1 MSTCNYSNSILA
13 SGLNGYPGGLS
24 SQTSLASS
32 SATTRHSLSKEL
44 MQKLRSM
51 TETIKM
57 LSDENEM
64 LKREN
69 ERIKDEEEG
78 VYTVIKHEVGKIGG
92 GASTTNKNSSLG
104 LAKKISG
111 TGVGVANKSLL
122 PQTSRLPNSDGGYD
136 DMNKTE
142 LVSLTKAYDQKVK
155 ALSDEI
161 QTLQKEILRQTKEH
175 NAVRFET
182 NMDEEDGKDKL
193 QMYSTGIKND
203 TGASKDKY
211 KTLARRLKEER
222 NQYRETCEEKQ

>member
-1 MSTCNYSNSILA
+1 MSILFTA
-13 SGLNGYPGGLS
+13 SGLNGYPGGVLS
-24 SQTSLASS
+24 GQNSVGSGN
-32 SATTRHSLSKEL
+32 TTRHSLSKEL

-69 ERIKDEEEG
+69 ERIRDEEEG
-78 VYTVIKHEVGKIGG
+78 VYTVIKHEVGKVGG
-92 GASTTNKNSSLG
+92 PQTGPKHSTT
-104 LAKKISG
+104 AKKISNPAI
-111 TGVGVANKSLL
+111 VRPSE
-122 PQTSRLPNSDGGYD
+122 GGYD
-136 DMNKTE
+136 DMNKSE

-161 QTLQKEILRQTKEH
+161 LTLQRDILRQSNEQMEKEGKTEH
-175 NAVRFET
+175 
-182 NMDEEDGKDKL
+182 DEDNNDKL
-193 QMYSTGIKND
+193 QKND

-222 NQYRETCEEKQ
+222 NQYRDTCEEKQ

>member
-1 MSTCNYSNSILA
+1 
-13 SGLNGYPGGLS
+13 
-24 SQTSLASS
+24 
-32 SATTRHSLSKEL
+32 

-69 ERIKDEEEG
+69 ERIRDEEEG
-78 VYTVIKHEVGKIGG
+78 VYTVIKHEVGKV
-92 GASTTNKNSSLG
+92 GASQSSVKPST
-104 LAKKISG
+104 ATKKFNNNNVSASRSG
-111 TGVGVANKSLL
+111 
-122 PQTSRLPNSDGGYD
+122 DGGYE
-136 DMNKTE
+136 DMNKSE

-161 QTLQKEILRQTKEH
+161 VTLQRDIVRQSNDQSQNEV
-175 NAVRFET
+175 N
-182 NMDEEDGKDKL
+182 DENNEDSKDK
-193 QMYSTGIKND
+193 QQIYSTGIKND

>member
-1 MSTCNYSNSILA
+1 MSLYLFLA
-13 SGLNGYPGGLS
+13 SGLNGYASGVPVS
-24 SQTSLASS
+24 STK
-32 SATTRHSLSKEL
+32 HSLSKEL

-69 ERIKDEEEG
+69 DRIRDEEEG

-92 GASTTNKNSSLG
+92 SQGTAKTLAT
-104 LAKKISG
+104 AKKMSTNNTARG
-111 TGVGVANKSLL
+111 SE
-122 PQTSRLPNSDGGYD
+122 GGYE

-155 ALSDEI
+155 ALSEEI
-161 QTLQKEILRQTKEH
+161 VSLQKEVNRQ
-175 NAVRFET
+175 
-182 NMDEEDGKDKL
+182 
-193 QMYSTGIKND
+193 STGDHQKLDKSKNNEECPETQPSGLPGVKND

>member
-1 MSTCNYSNSILA
+1 
-13 SGLNGYPGGLS
+13 
-24 SQTSLASS
+24 
-32 SATTRHSLSKEL
+32 
-44 MQKLRSM
+44 M

-69 ERIKDEEEG
+69 DRIRDEEEG
-78 VYTVIKHEVGKIGG
+78 VYTVIKHEVGKVGG
-92 GASTTNKNSSLG
+92 SQGVNKSSTFTRK
-104 LAKKISG
+104 
-111 TGVGVANKSLL
+111 TGANK
-122 PQTSRLPNSDGGYD
+122 TARGGEGGYE

-155 ALSDEI
+155 ALSEEI
-161 QTLQKEILRQTKEH
+161 VSLQKEVNRQSREDPQKIE
-175 NAVRFET
+175 NSKD
-182 NMDEEDGKDKL
+182 NEDGQETQPSGL
-193 QMYSTGIKND
+193 PGVKND

>member
-1 MSTCNYSNSILA
+1 
-13 SGLNGYPGGLS
+13 
-24 SQTSLASS
+24 
-32 SATTRHSLSKEL
+32 

-69 ERIKDEEEG
+69 DRIRDEEEG
-78 VYTVIKHEVGKIGG
+78 VYTVIKHEVGKVGG
-92 GASTTNKNSSLG
+92 SHGTSKTLATTKKMSSNST
-104 LAKKISG
+104 
-111 TGVGVANKSLL
+111 AN
-122 PQTSRLPNSDGGYD
+122 RGEGGYE

-155 ALSDEI
+155 ALSEEI
-161 QTLQKEILRQTKEH
+161 VSLQKEVNRQ
-175 NAVRFET
+175 
-182 NMDEEDGKDKL
+182 
-193 QMYSTGIKND
+193 STGDPQKLDKSKNNDDGQETQPSGLPGVKND

>member
-1 MSTCNYSNSILA
+1 
-13 SGLNGYPGGLS
+13 
-24 SQTSLASS
+24 
-32 SATTRHSLSKEL
+32 

-57 LSDENEM
+57 LSDENEI

-69 ERIKDEEEG
+69 ERIRDEEEG
-78 VYTVIKHEVGKIGG
+78 VYTVIKHEVGKV
-92 GASTTNKNSSLG
+92 GASQVSAKPSTA
-104 LAKKISG
+104 AKKLNNNVAAVRSG
-111 TGVGVANKSLL
+111 E
-122 PQTSRLPNSDGGYD
+122 GGYE

-161 QTLQKEILRQTKEH
+161 VTLQRDIVRQSNEQSQTDGI
-175 NAVRFET
+175 
-182 NMDEEDGKDKL
+182 DENNEDSKDK
-193 QMYSTGIKND
+193 QQIYSTGNKND

-222 NQYRETCEEKQ
+222 NQYRDTCEEKQ

>member
-1 MSTCNYSNSILA
+1 MTWIYILILYILA
-13 SGLNGYPGGLS
+13 SGLNGYATGVPVS
-24 SQTSLASS
+24 STK
-32 SATTRHSLSKEL
+32 HSLSKEL

-69 ERIKDEEEG
+69 DRIRDEEEG
-78 VYTVIKHEVGKIGG
+78 VYTVVKHEVGKVGG
-92 GASTTNKNSSLG
+92 SQGVNKSSTFTRKTS
-104 LAKKISG
+104 
-111 TGVGVANKSLL
+111 ANK
-122 PQTSRLPNSDGGYD
+122 TARAGEGGYE

-155 ALSDEI
+155 ALSEEI
-161 QTLQKEILRQTKEH
+161 VSLQKEVNRQSTEDHQKPIK
-175 NAVRFET
+175 N
-182 NMDEEDGKDKL
+182 DECPESQPSGL
-193 QMYSTGIKND
+193 PGVKND

>member
-1 MSTCNYSNSILA
+1 
-13 SGLNGYPGGLS
+13 
-24 SQTSLASS
+24 
-32 SATTRHSLSKEL
+32 
-44 MQKLRSM
+44 M

-69 ERIKDEEEG
+69 DRIRDEEEG
-78 VYTVIKHEVGKIGG
+78 VYTVIKHEVGKVGAPQ
-92 GASTTNKNSSLG
+92 GASKTLTGTKKNSASFT
-104 LAKKISG
+104 ARPSE
-111 TGVGVANKSLL
+111 
-122 PQTSRLPNSDGGYD
+122 GGYE

-161 QTLQKEILRQTKEH
+161 ATLQREVNLQSKDKPKNNEDGQEILPSGLPG
-175 NAVRFET
+175 V
-182 NMDEEDGKDKL
+182 
-193 QMYSTGIKND
+193 KND

>member
-1 MSTCNYSNSILA
+1 
-13 SGLNGYPGGLS
+13 
-24 SQTSLASS
+24 
-32 SATTRHSLSKEL
+32 
-44 MQKLRSM
+44 M

-69 ERIKDEEEG
+69 DRIRDEEEG
-78 VYTVIKHEVGKIGG
+78 VYTVVKHEVGKVGG
-92 GASTTNKNSSLG
+92 SQGVNKSSTFTRKTS
-104 LAKKISG
+104 
-111 TGVGVANKSLL
+111 ANK
-122 PQTSRLPNSDGGYD
+122 TARAGEGGYE

-155 ALSDEI
+155 ALSEEI
-161 QTLQKEILRQTKEH
+161 VSLQKEVNRQSREDPQKIE
-175 NAVRFET
+175 NSK
-182 NMDEEDGKDKL
+182 DKEDGQETQPSGL
-193 QMYSTGIKND
+193 PGVKND